1 MTQAGKPKGAS
12 PEMGLFTYDVFVG
25 HLDGGQSVAV
35 RATVDTGSIHSMLP
49 ASLLAELNVTPLQQ
63 RQYTLAD
70 RSRREYGFG
79 YVNIAIDDVALPC
92 PVIFGPDDKYL
103 LGATTLEAFELMVD
117 PVAGDLVPREIYTG
131 PI

>member
-1 MTQAGKPKGAS
+1 
-12 PEMGLFTYDVFVG
+12 MGLFTYDVSVG
-25 HLDGGQSVAV
+25 HLNGGTLIPI
-35 RATVDTGSIHSMLP
+35 RAMVDSGSIHSMLP
-49 ASLLAELNVTPLQQ
+49 ESLLAQLNVSPLQQ
-63 RQYTLAD
+63 RSYVLAD

-79 YVNIAIDDVALPC
+79 YVNIDVDGLTLPC

-117 PVAGDLVPREIYTG
+117 PVAGDLVPRELYTG